1 MSRRWLSS
9 STYNDSIPS
18 SSLLGPDSTTISE
31 ISTKLQIIKPTHSN
45 PSPHPSTSN
54 PTAITRQCMKY
65 TQSVTIQA
73 ITSSIRHRTSNHI
86 VNPSPYKQSHRQ
98 SVTARSPSS
107 IRHHTGNHIV
117 NPSPYKQ
124 SHRQSVAIQ
133 AITSSIRHHTQAI
146 VYPSPYKQSYR
157 QSVTV
162 QAVTAIR
169 FINLSPHYV
178 THYIQTIIN
187 NNDHH
192 IDKTP
197 TINLPTT

>member
-1 MSRRWLSS
+1 MTPTSCLGIFLSRRWLSN

-18 SSLLGPDSTTISE
+18 SSLLGPDSTTISK
-31 ISTKLQIIKPTHSN
+31 INTKLQIIKPTHSN

-107 IRHHTGNHIV
+107 IRHHTSNH
-117 NPSPYKQ
+117 
-124 SHRQSVAIQ
+124 
-133 AITSSIRHHTQAI
+133 I

-187 NNDHH
+187 NNNHH